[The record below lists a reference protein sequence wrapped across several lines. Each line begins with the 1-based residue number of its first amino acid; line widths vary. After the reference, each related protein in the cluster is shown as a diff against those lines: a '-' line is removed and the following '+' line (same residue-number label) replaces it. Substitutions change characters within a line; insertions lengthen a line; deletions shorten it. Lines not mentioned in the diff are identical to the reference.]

1 MAVTVITQCVFPRRM
16 VVESTV
22 RETAIAYAERELYD
36 DAEVTFVGMADT
48 SKGTRVGLEV
58 QLKDGSLFGAFLGAL
73 VGALVGV
80 LISLPLVFVLPQLI
94 PVLVVAA
101 AGGGA
106 YLLYREMAPTEYA
119 TVTVDADG
127 GVVMSNRDYEAGDFD
142 DVLDRRVSAR
152 GAEARHEAD
161 AKRRAEPGP
170 SPFEVLDAFF
180 GSGGA
185 DSGSG
190 DAFSEPDRC
199 PECGERDTLLSPQ
212 FTELGPGRYQCTDCG
227 HIVNLAGSE

>member
-1 MAVTVITQCVFPRRM
+1 MARCVFHRGM

-48 SKGTRVGLEV
+48 PKGTRVGLEV
-58 QLKDGSLFGAFLGAL
+58 QLKRGSLFGAFFGAL
-73 VGALVGV
+73 VGAL
-80 LISLPLVFVLPQLI
+80 LAALLSLPLIFILPQLV
-94 PVLVVAA
+94 PVAA
-101 AGGGA
+101 VVGVAGGA
-106 YLLYREMAPTEYA
+106 YVLYRGMAPSEYA

-161 AKRRAEPGP
+161 AKRRAAPGP
-170 SPFEVLDAFF
+170 SPFEVMDEFLGGGDDSGGGGGDDAFT
-180 GSGGA
+180 
-185 DSGSG
+185 
-190 DAFSEPDRC
+190 EPDQC
-199 PECGERDTLLSPQ
+199 PKCGERDTLLSPQ
-212 FTELGPGRYQCTDCG
+212 FSELGPGRYQCTDCG
-227 HIVNLAGSE
+227 HIVNLAGSD

>member
-1 MAVTVITQCVFPRRM
+1 M

-36 DAEVTFVGMADT
+36 GAVEVTFVGMADAP
-48 SKGTRVGLEV
+48 KGTRVGLEV

-73 VGALVGV
+73 VGAFVGV
-80 LISLPLVFVLPQLI
+80 LLSLILVFVLPQLI
-94 PVLVVAA
+94 PVLVVAGVA
-101 AGGGA
+101 GGA
-106 YLLYREMAPTEYA
+106 YVLYRGMAPTEYA
-119 TVTVDADG
+119 TVTVDTDG

-170 SPFEVLDAFF
+170 SPFEVMDAFF
-180 GSGGA
+180 GSG
-185 DSGSG
+185 DTSSGSD
-190 DAFSEPDRC
+190 DAFTEPDRC

-212 FTELGPGRYQCTDCG
+212 FSELGPGRYQCADCG
-227 HIVNLAGSE
+227 HIVNLAGSD

>member
-1 MAVTVITQCVFPRRM
+1 
-16 VVESTV
+16 
-22 RETAIAYAERELYD
+22 
-36 DAEVTFVGMADT
+36 
-48 SKGTRVGLEV
+48 
-58 QLKDGSLFGAFLGAL
+58 
-73 VGALVGV
+73 
-80 LISLPLVFVLPQLI
+80 
-94 PVLVVAA
+94 
-101 AGGGA
+101 
-106 YLLYREMAPTEYA
+106 MAPTEYA

-190 DAFSEPDRC
+190 DAGSRTGDAFSEPDRC